1 MTRIFISWSGEPSLT
16 VAHFLR
22 DWMGNVINAATP
34 WMSGEDIAA
43 GALWSQEV
51 SEALS
56 ATDIGVLCVTSRNQ
70 RSPWLNFEA
79 GALAKALQQSRVI
92 PYLIGLS
99 AGELEGP
106 LKQFQ
111 AVTADKSGSWRLCQ
125 SVNEGLGRPLND
137 KKLELSFGKW
147 WPDLAQVLTDLPEVS
162 EEPALVPG
170 TDQTWPKRK
179 TLDSLEECLRLL
191 SVSQRRLVEAI
202 LAATH
207 ILHDEAAPVG
217 DSDGGVYLGTLME
230 KLSKD
235 RPELYYRCKDLER
248 DELVNIQDLTD
259 YYVSPTSSVAKIAS
273 QGPERMR
280 AVLHGTYFTDTYR
293 P

>member
-1 MTRIFISWSGEPSLT
+1 MVPDSAFVPILHTRDDVPVGLAACGWLVLPAESAMTRIFISWSGEPSLT

-179 TLDSLEECLRLL
+179 PWTAWRNVFGFFRSLNGAWSKLFSRPRIFYMTRLRQLGI
-191 SVSQRRLVEAI
+191 Q
-202 LAATH
+202 T
-207 ILHDEAAPVG
+207 
-217 DSDGGVYLGTLME
+217 GGYTWV
-230 KLSKD
+230 
-235 RPELYYRCKDLER
+235 R
-248 DELVNIQDLTD
+248 
-259 YYVSPTSSVAKIAS
+259 
-273 QGPERMR
+273 
-280 AVLHGTYFTDTYR
+280 
-293 P
+293 